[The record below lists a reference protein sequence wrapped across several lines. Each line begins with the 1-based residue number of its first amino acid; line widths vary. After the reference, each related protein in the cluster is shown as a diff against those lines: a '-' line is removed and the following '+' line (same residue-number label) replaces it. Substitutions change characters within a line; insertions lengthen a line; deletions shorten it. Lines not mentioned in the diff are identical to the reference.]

1 MIKKAIILIIILY
14 SSIPSVTAQVNQV
27 PVEPLP
33 SLSLDTLSFVG
44 FNKVFSG
51 NITDDTK
58 VVGLGAPAYT
68 LSESV
73 QLNSKLI
80 QYLVTEKGFKTI
92 VLPMD
97 NWELNALNAYLT
109 NGKAINNTDINDI
122 TKQTFSQNV
131 YYTEETLTLLK
142 WVKGYNNTHKDV
154 PVQFSGMSFINPPS
168 PDYILA
174 KYVIP
179 VDSLA
184 GVQIAKSRGESQS
197 DSVAYHD
204 ILTWFYQK
212 NNVLKKQLTAHG
224 YSDVE
229 MIVDNLGYLKKWNTK
244 PDTVNKL
251 WYFDHCL
258 YLTTMKLLTTNKKL
272 LIFGDNKMITR
283 SLMRTDVTWKNLGTF
298 LDEGMGKSYYV
309 ILSDFYNKA
318 DFYAIDSK
326 VGKMKIIQRL
336 PNKTSTAYMLHEKY
350 NINGGIALSSNL
362 KKLKI
367 PTYMNIYDLSES
379 TQINGI
385 IQPNIPAF
393 DALIIFSNENPV
405 KPLRRSP

>member
-1 MIKKAIILIIILY
+1 MIKKAVKLILILY
-14 SSIPSVTAQVNQV
+14 SSILTVRAQSNQV
-27 PVEPLP
+27 QIEPLP
-33 SLSLDTLSFVG
+33 SLSLDTLSFTG
-44 FNKVFSG
+44 FHKVFSD
-51 NITDDTK
+51 NIPDDTK

-68 LSESV
+68 LSESA

-92 VLPMD
+92 VLPVD
-97 NWELNALNAYLT
+97 NWEFNALNAYLT
-109 NGKAINNTDINDI
+109 NGKAISKSDINDI
-122 TKQTFSQNV
+122 TKQTFGQNV

-184 GVQIAKSRGESQS
+184 GVQIAKSRGESQN

-204 ILTWFYQK
+204 ILTWFHQK
-212 NNVLKKQLTAHG
+212 SNELKKQLTAQG
-224 YSDVE
+224 YNDIE
-229 MIVDNLGYLKKWNTK
+229 MIVDNLDYLKKWNTK

-251 WYFDHCL
+251 GYFDHCL
-258 YLTTMKLLTTNKKL
+258 YLSTMKLLARNKKL
-272 LIFGDNKMITR
+272 IIYGDNKMITKA
-283 SLMRTDVTWKNLGTF
+283 LMQTNVTWKNLGTF
-298 LDEGMGKSYYV
+298 LEEGIGKSYYV
-309 ILSDFYNKA
+309 ILSDFYNEA
-318 DFYAIDSK
+318 EFYAIDSK
-326 VGKMKIIQRL
+326 AGKFKIIQRF
-336 PNKTSTAYMLHEKY
+336 PDKTSTAYILHKKY

-367 PTYMNIYDLSES
+367 PSYMNIYDLSES

-385 IQPNIPAF
+385 IQPNISAF
-393 DALIIFSNENPV
+393 DALIIFNNENPV